1 VCACLIVCFSHPRS
15 EALFELVTA
24 EENMPCIL
32 YLKDTEKTLL
42 TSYERYANFKRQLD
56 KISAPLVV
64 IGSSIVSSKGA
75 FFFSFLFLINF
86 FINMNVVVRAVFAGK
101 GDKAPGGGFLLSKSG
116 GGTTLL
122 DFALFDHIS
131 RMEER
136 ARDTSKGA
144 RILSRLLPNKIVVNP
159 PKEGPELPKWCV
171 VALARPHRFGR
182 ECADLVT
189 RYTGRSRSRKI
200 SRT

>member
-1 VCACLIVCFSHPRS
+1 MCDV
-15 EALFELVTA
+15 
-24 EENMPCIL
+24 
-32 YLKDTEKTLL
+32 
-42 TSYERYANFKRQLD
+42 
-56 KISAPLVV
+56 
-64 IGSSIVSSKGA
+64 
-75 FFFSFLFLINF
+75 
-86 FINMNVVVRAVFAGK
+86 AGK
-101 GDKAPGGGFLLSKSG
+101 GDKAPGGFLLSKSG

-171 VALARPHRFGR
+171 VALARRTVSR
-182 ECADLVT
+182 WSCVLT
-189 RYTGRSRSRKI
+189 RSCVYMWYTGRSKSRKI